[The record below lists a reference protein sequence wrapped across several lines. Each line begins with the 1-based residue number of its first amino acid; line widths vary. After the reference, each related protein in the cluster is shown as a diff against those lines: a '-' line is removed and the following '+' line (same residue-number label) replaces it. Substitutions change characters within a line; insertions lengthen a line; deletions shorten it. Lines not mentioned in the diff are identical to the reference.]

1 MCTNKYLND
10 VHYMYCYNALSVTK
24 LIHVY
29 KKSCSVSDC
38 QKKMKWELGKPP
50 KHDKYGNI
58 KYNLQTFKSIYHQT

>member
-38 QKKMKWELGKPP
+38 QKKKDEMRTWKTP
-50 KHDKYGNI
+50 KTRQIWKY
-58 KYNLQTFKSIYHQT
+58 KV